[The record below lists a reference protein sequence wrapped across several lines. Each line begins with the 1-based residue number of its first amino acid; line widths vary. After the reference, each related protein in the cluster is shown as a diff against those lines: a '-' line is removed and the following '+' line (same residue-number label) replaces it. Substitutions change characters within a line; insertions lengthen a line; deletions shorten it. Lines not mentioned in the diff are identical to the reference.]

1 MAGSVDGA
9 IMDTLLRALPYYILT
24 VAALGTMMVVSL
36 SVMRGMYPRRIL
48 FLGAGCLFLG
58 MSFFLIAAT
67 ASPTGHVNRSV
78 VAVPIELLALVG
90 GLLWVTWLALAV
102 KAAVKVEKK
111 RPTG

>member
-1 MAGSVDGA
+1 MMARGF
-9 IMDTLLRALPYYILT
+9 MDTDVLLKSLPYYVCT
-24 VAALGTMMVVSL
+24 VAALGTTMVTAL
-36 SVMRGMYPRRIL
+36 SVLRRMYPRRIL

-78 VAVPIELLALVG
+78 VALPIELLALVG